1 MASTAGDVSIDISAQ
16 LTGIDQAI
24 KELNDKISQGSKKS
38 GKNLEDNLNSS
49 LDNVTK
55 TIKENFG
62 KVLGGL
68 SFAYIGYK
76 LGSEFKKESR
86 MQ

>member
-1 MASTAGDVSIDISAQ
+1 M
-16 LTGIDQAI
+16 I
-24 KELNDKISQGSKKS
+24 KYLKGSKIW
-38 GKNLEDNLNSS
+38 KNLEDNSIYSS